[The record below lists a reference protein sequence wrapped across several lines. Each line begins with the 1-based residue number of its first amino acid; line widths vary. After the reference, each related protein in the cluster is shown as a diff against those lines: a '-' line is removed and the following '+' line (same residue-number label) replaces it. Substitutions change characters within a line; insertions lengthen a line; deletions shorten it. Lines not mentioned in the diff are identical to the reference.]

1 MEKDKENNGTFEDLS
16 LKENLLRGIYSYGF
30 EIPSA
35 IQSKAI
41 PVIKSTKDVIA
52 QAQSGTGKTGA
63 FVIGSLERVNVEE
76 KATQIIII
84 SPTRELSK
92 QTTEVVGELGKY
104 LDISYM
110 EVVGGTDIF
119 QCRSDLDKLPQI
131 VIGTPGRILDMINK
145 RSLFTEKLVSIVFDE
160 ADEILSYGFK
170 DTIYNIV
177 KCIPEK
183 CQICL
188 FSATM
193 PEEVIEL
200 TNSFMQSP
208 PIYFS

>member
-1 MEKDKENNGTFEDLS
+1 MEKDKENNGSFEDLF

-30 EIPSA
+30 EVPSA

-92 QTTEVVGELGKY
+92 QTTEVVSELSKY
-104 LDISYM
+104 MDISYM

-119 QCRSDLDKLPQI
+119 QCRSELDKLPQI

-145 RSLFTEKLVSIVFDE
+145 RSLFT
-160 ADEILSYGFK
+160 
-170 DTIYNIV
+170 
-177 KCIPEK
+177 
-183 CQICL
+183 
-188 FSATM
+188 
-193 PEEVIEL
+193 
-200 TNSFMQSP
+200 
-208 PIYFS
+208 

>member
-1 MEKDKENNGTFEDLS
+1 MEKAKENNGTFEDLS

-30 EIPSA
+30 EVPSA

-104 LDISYM
+104 MDISYM
-110 EVVGGTDIF
+110 EVVGGTDVNK
-119 QCRSDLDKLPQI
+119 CREGLDKSPQI
-131 VIGTPGRILDMINK
+131 IIGTPGRILDMVNK
-145 RSLFTEKLVSIVFDE
+145 NNL
-160 ADEILSYGFK
+160 Y
-170 DTIYNIV
+170 
-177 KCIPEK
+177 
-183 CQICL
+183 
-188 FSATM
+188 
-193 PEEVIEL
+193 
-200 TNSFMQSP
+200 TNSC
-208 PIYFS
+208 IHINYN